1 MSEPESEQHIQR
13 IGIPIEWD
21 MPDTIDSRYVTNI
34 AVQAGENEIFI
45 SFFEAQPPILTGT
58 PEENLE
64 ILQQIKSIKARCVGR
79 IVVAPNTL
87 HDIIEALQTGL
98 NLYHASKESQSE

>member
-1 MSEPESEQHIQR
+1 MSKPEQEQQIQK
-13 IGIPIEWD
+13 IGMPVEWD
-21 MPDTIDSRYVTNI
+21 IPDTIDSRYVTNI

-64 ILQQIKSIKARCVGR
+64 TLQQIKSIKAKCVGR
-79 IVVAPNTL
+79 IIVAPNTL
-87 HDIIEALQTGL
+87 SDIIETLQAGL
-98 NLYHASKESQSE
+98 HFYHVSKEAQPE